1 MGRAYAEAGVDP
13 EKIGPFKAAM
23 ARVARETA
31 SFSLRREVGVLSDV
45 SNAHGAMW
53 RYIGGWGQPWFVTTE
68 EILGNLNWV
77 AERMYQ
83 ETGVSYYDRI
93 ARAAALIIA
102 VDVIAHGALP
112 FLWLD
117 AVQAGDSDWF
127 LDAVRSADYAAGC
140 IEVGRGIGVTLP
152 AGESRSL
159 RYLVKAEP
167 PVRSAPVLSGAM
179 TGIVPPP
186 RSPIQGGRLPG
197 HRILG
202 AASSGHHANGTSL
215 TIRIAAKLPRGFLT
229 ELPNGKSFGEEV
241 LAPMRSYVRLI
252 EALLDAGAP
261 IVEILPGTGDGVAKL
276 AVDRRPYEYRIE
288 RWVAELPLVFQFI
301 RDSGAPGGVS
311 SSEWLRECLATYN
324 WGVGLYFFAP
334 ADASRRIIEIG
345 ADIGY
350 EIYDLGFVAAGERKV
365 IFEPEG
371 IELPPPGA

>member
-13 EKIGPFKAAM
+13 EKIGAFKAAM
-23 ARVARETA
+23 ATVARETA
-31 SFSLRREVGVLSDV
+31 LFSLRREVSVLADV
-45 SNAHGAMW
+45 SNAHGAIW
-53 RYIGGWGQPWFVTTE
+53 RYRGGVEHPWFVKTE

-77 AERMYQ
+77 AELMYR

-127 LDAVRSADYAAGC
+127 LDAERSADYAAGC
-140 IEVGRGIGVTLP
+140 IGVCREISVTLP
-152 AGESRSL
+152 AGESGAL

-167 PVRSAPVLSGAM
+167 PVKSAPLLSGTM

-186 RSPIQGGRLPG
+186 RSPIQGERLPG

-202 AASSGHHANGTSL
+202 VASSGHHTNGTSL
-215 TIRIAAKLPRGFLT
+215 TIRIAGELPRGFLT
-229 ELPNGKSFGEEV
+229 ELPNGKSFGQEV

-252 EALLDAGAP
+252 EALLDAEAP
-261 IVEILPGTGDGVAKL
+261 IAEIMPGTGDGVAKL
-276 AVDRRPYEYRIE
+276 AVDRRPYAYHIE
-288 RWVAELPLVFQFI
+288 QWVPVPLVFQFI
-301 RDSGAPGGVS
+301 REQGAVLGASPAD
-311 SSEWLRECLATYN
+311 WLRECLTTYI
-324 WGVGLYFFAP
+324 WGVGLYLFVP
-334 ADASRRIIEIG
+334 ADAVRRSIEIG
-345 ADIGY
+345 TDVGY
-350 EIYDLGFVAAGERKV
+350 EIYDLGVVESGERRV

-371 IELPPPGA
+371 LELPPPGA